1 MSSIKQ
7 EIFNVISGIR
17 SNYKIDDIF
26 EVELNNG
33 GYSYELR
40 NLPPSSI
47 DRSNILKQVYT
58 GISNS
63 VTTVVF
69 ELRQRSSGG
78 SVSVTYKST
87 PQRKNNFSSGSGV
100 IVGKQNGSVYYAIKT
115 NKVRDVRKPRLTP
128 GNMGVSR
135 GTTPLTVANY
145 YTISEFIAILE
156 NKIDSL
162 VESETIASTYAEW
175 IKLTIQA
182 YNPLTSTAVLNK
194 IQTLWSDNP
203 GMLDEIN
210 SEMLEIF
217 CPLAYIK
224 SICNMPA
231 PSGVTRNEKNRF
243 NELTEKTGGYNA
255 NDFKIWFPQGENFP
269 IIDSQ
274 VGYFESG
281 KLVAVIPLSTKNIT
295 GGANTVNTLKFV
307 DMFKTSRQ
315 VANWYGNLP
324 AKAKV
329 NQQVQSTVAMQAA
342 GRQGARG
349 GDTTYVIHAVK
360 SIFDSVRVNAN
371 HKNDF
376 LGYVRGMFRRN
387 GIERQLNIA
396 SITSLIKKIS
406 PSTQKKQYIDNISGL
421 SDAEKQMAKMFVVS
435 VMKDAETSANSKYGQ
450 FVKKLSN
457 VERIV
462 NLGQDAWSNAGLD
475 YPYTYQNLC
484 LFFEKALA
492 ETSYN
497 GPKYNYQ
504 QIVKDNYFTGNR
516 SLLSKYG
523 NTIVRGAGEVVIV
536 KTNVH
541 SDGVLRI
548 QYDSRV
554 TKRVREH
561 YGLRSKNSIN
571 RLDDA
576 LGIAP

>member
-1 MSSIKQ
+1 
-7 EIFNVISGIR
+7 
-17 SNYKIDDIF
+17 
-26 EVELNNG
+26 
-33 GYSYELR
+33 
-40 NLPPSSI
+40 
-47 DRSNILKQVYT
+47 
-58 GISNS
+58 
-63 VTTVVF
+63 
-69 ELRQRSSGG
+69 
-78 SVSVTYKST
+78 
-87 PQRKNNFSSGSGV
+87 
-100 IVGKQNGSVYYAIKT
+100 
-115 NKVRDVRKPRLTP
+115 
-128 GNMGVSR
+128 
-135 GTTPLTVANY
+135 
-145 YTISEFIAILE
+145 
-156 NKIDSL
+156 
-162 VESETIASTYAEW
+162 
-175 IKLTIQA
+175 
-182 YNPLTSTAVLNK
+182 
-194 IQTLWSDNP
+194 
-203 GMLDEIN
+203 
-210 SEMLEIF
+210 
-217 CPLAYIK
+217 
-224 SICNMPA
+224 
-231 PSGVTRNEKNRF
+231 
-243 NELTEKTGGYNA
+243 
-255 NDFKIWFPQGENFP
+255 
-269 IIDSQ
+269 
-274 VGYFESG
+274 
-281 KLVAVIPLSTKNIT
+281 
-295 GGANTVNTLKFV
+295 
-307 DMFKTSRQ
+307 
-315 VANWYGNLP
+315 
-324 AKAKV
+324 
-329 NQQVQSTVAMQAA
+329 MQAA